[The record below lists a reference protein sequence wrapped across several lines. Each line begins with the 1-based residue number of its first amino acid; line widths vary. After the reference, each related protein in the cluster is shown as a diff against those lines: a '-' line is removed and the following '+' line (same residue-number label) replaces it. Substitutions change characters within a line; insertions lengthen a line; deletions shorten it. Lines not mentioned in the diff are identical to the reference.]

1 MLRLLAENEI
11 YNLLNAF
18 LCLIDNLSNEPKPLD
33 LKKEELVIWLCD
45 NVRSLEFC

>member
-1 MLRLLAENEI
+1 MLRLLAENKI
-11 YNLLNAF
+11 YNF
-18 LCLIDNLSNEPKPLD
+18 CLIDNLYNEPKPLD